1 MAYTPQS
8 VPEPIGPVT
17 VPTPGTPVQLTT
29 FMQTITVGSG
39 KMCVATDAVL
49 CNKIS
54 LTASPYTHS
63 GVGNTGAV
71 YVGQQS
77 MVKATGAGVIAV
89 IYPGQSF
96 AITNNVG
103 MNIYD
108 LSKLY
113 LDSDTASDG
122 IIGSLDTI

>member
-1 MAYTPQS
+1 MAYVCQSTPQ
-8 VPEPIGPVT
+8 PIGPVT
-17 VPTPGTPVQLTT
+17 VTTPGTPVQLTA

-39 KMCVATDAVL
+39 TMCVATDAVL

-54 LTASPYTHS
+54 ITASPYTHT

-71 YVGQQS
+71 YIGQQG

-96 AITNNVG
+96 SITNNVG

-113 LDSDTASDG
+113 IDADTAADG
-122 IIGSLDTI
+122 CIGAIDTI

>member
-1 MAYTPQS
+1 MAYCPQS
-8 VPEPIGPVT
+8 APQPTGPVT
-17 VPTPGTPVQLTT
+17 VPTPGTPVQLTQ

-49 CNKIS
+49 CNKIVI
-54 LTASPYTHS
+54 TASPYTQA
-63 GVGNTGAV
+63 GAGNTGNV
-71 YVGQQS
+71 YVGQQT

-89 IYPGQSF
+89 LLPGQSF
-96 AITNNVG
+96 TITNNVG

-113 LDSDTASDG
+113 LDADTASDG
-122 IIGSLDTI
+122 VMGAIDTI